1 MKIVGIV
8 AEFNPMHN
16 GHKYLI
22 DTAKELTGADITICV
37 MSGNFTQAGNIT
49 LVDKFKRA
57 KTAIENGI
65 DVVIELPTIYATS
78 SAEFFSYSA
87 VKLLDSLGCIDYI
100 CFGSETGDTREL
112 VQIAYTLTQNEEE
125 IWKQTTEN
133 LKQGISFAKARQE
146 ALENILTEDEV
157 TTATSSNNILA
168 IEYIKALIKLKST
181 IEPIAIKREDN
192 VSATQIRELISGGDL
207 TLAKALSLESLSK
220 GQIVQ
225 NTDLANILTYYLVS
239 STKEQIQAIREVT
252 EGLENSLKD
261 NCNIYDYID
270 YIQEIKS
277 KRYQLSKIKRIVINM
292 ILGITKEQNDR
303 LQDKAYYAHILAI
316 DTNKKNDILSMLNS
330 TSKIPII
337 TSLNDEILERQTE
350 ENKESLLLDIK
361 ATNIHSSLLKEEQNK
376 DYTNRL

>member
-1 MKIVGIV
+1 
-8 AEFNPMHN
+8 
-16 GHKYLI
+16 
-22 DTAKELTGADITICV
+22 

-65 DVVIELPTIYATS
+65 DIVIELPTIYATS

-87 VKLLDSLGCIDYI
+87 VKLLNSLGCVDYI

-146 ALENILTEDEV
+146 ALENILTKDEV
-157 TTATSSNNILA
+157 NTATSSNNILA
-168 IEYIKALIKLKST
+168 IEYIKALIKLKSS
-181 IEPIAIKREDN
+181 IEPIAIKREEN

-207 TLAKALSLESLSK
+207 TLAKALSLEPLQK

-225 NTDLANILTYYLVS
+225 NTDLMNILTYYLVS
-239 STKEQIQAIREVT
+239 STKNQIQAIKDVT
-252 EGLENSLKD
+252 EGLENSIKD
-261 NCNIYDYID
+261 NCNIYDYNE

-292 ILGITKEQNDR
+292 ILGITKEQNER

-316 DTNKKNDILSMLNS
+316 DTNKKNEILSMLNS
-330 TSKIPII
+330 TSKIPVI

-361 ATNIHSSLLKEEQNK
+361 ATNIHSSILKEEQNK
-376 DYTNRL
+376 DYKNRL

>member
-22 DTAKELTGADITICV
+22 DTAKELTGADIAICV

-87 VKLLDSLGCIDYI
+87 VKLLNSLGCIDYI

-125 IWKQTTEN
+125 IWRQTTEN

-157 TTATSSNNILA
+157 NTATSSNNILA

-239 STKEQIQAIREVT
+239 STKDQIQAIREVT

-361 ATNIHSSLLKEEQNK
+361 ATNIHSSILKEEQNK
-376 DYTNRL
+376 DYKNRL

>member
-22 DTAKELTGADITICV
+22 DTAKELTGADIVICI

-87 VKLLDSLGCIDYI
+87 VKLLNSLGCIDYI

-125 IWKQTTEN
+125 IWRQTTEN

-157 TTATSSNNILA
+157 NTATSSNNILA

-225 NTDLANILTYYLVS
+225 NTDLANILAYYLVS
-239 STKEQIQAIREVT
+239 STKDQIQAIREVT

-277 KRYQLSKIKRIVINM
+277 KRYQLSKIKRIIINM

>member
-22 DTAKELTGADITICV
+22 DTAKELTGADIVICI

-87 VKLLDSLGCIDYI
+87 VKLLNSLGCIDYI

-157 TTATSSNNILA
+157 NTATSSNNILA
-168 IEYIKALIKLKST
+168 IEYIKALIKLKSS

-192 VSATQIRELISGGDL
+192 VSATQIRELISGGNL

-225 NTDLANILTYYLVS
+225 NTNLANILTYYLVS
-239 STKEQIQAIREVT
+239 STKDQIQAIREVT

>member
-22 DTAKELTGADITICV
+22 DTAKELTGADIAICV

-87 VKLLDSLGCIDYI
+87 VKLLNSLGCVNYI

-125 IWKQTTEN
+125 IWRQTTEN

-157 TTATSSNNILA
+157 NTATSSNNILA
-168 IEYIKALIKLKST
+168 IEYIKALIKIKST

-225 NTDLANILTYYLVS
+225 NTDLSNILTYYLVS
-239 STKEQIQAIREVT
+239 STKNQIQAIREVT

>member
-22 DTAKELTGADITICV
+22 DTAKELTGADIVICI

-87 VKLLDSLGCIDYI
+87 VKLLNSLGCIDYI

-125 IWKQTTEN
+125 IWRQTTEN

-157 TTATSSNNILA
+157 NTATSSNNILA

-239 STKEQIQAIREVT
+239 STKDQIQAIREVT

>member
-22 DTAKELTGADITICV
+22 DTAKELTGADIVICI

-87 VKLLDSLGCIDYI
+87 VKLLNSLGCIDYI

-125 IWKQTTEN
+125 IWRQTTEN

-157 TTATSSNNILA
+157 NTATSSNNILA

-225 NTDLANILTYYLVS
+225 NTDLANILAYYLVS
-239 STKEQIQAIREVT
+239 STKDQIQAIREVT

-303 LQDKAYYAHILAI
+303 LQDKAYYAHILAV

-350 ENKESLLLDIK
+350 DNKESLLLDIK

>member
-22 DTAKELTGADITICV
+22 DTAKELTGADIVICI

-87 VKLLDSLGCIDYI
+87 VKLLNSLGCIDYI

-125 IWKQTTEN
+125 IWRQTTEN

-157 TTATSSNNILA
+157 NTATSSNNILA

-192 VSATQIRELISGGDL
+192 VSATQIRELISVGDL

-239 STKEQIQAIREVT
+239 NTKDQIQAIREVT

>member
-22 DTAKELTGADITICV
+22 DTAKELTGADIAICV

-87 VKLLDSLGCIDYI
+87 VKLLNSLGCVNYI

-125 IWKQTTEN
+125 IWRQTTEN

-157 TTATSSNNILA
+157 NTATSSNNILA

-225 NTDLANILTYYLVS
+225 NTDLSNILTYYLVS
-239 STKEQIQAIREVT
+239 STKNQIQAIREVT

>member
-22 DTAKELTGADITICV
+22 DTAKELTGADIVICI

-87 VKLLDSLGCIDYI
+87 VKLLNSLGCIDYI

-157 TTATSSNNILA
+157 NTATSSNNILA

-192 VSATQIRELISGGDL
+192 VSATQIRELISGGNL

-239 STKEQIQAIREVT
+239 STKDQIQAIREVT

>member
-22 DTAKELTGADITICV
+22 DTAKELTGADIVICI

-87 VKLLDSLGCIDYI
+87 VKLLNSLGCIDYI

-125 IWKQTTEN
+125 IWRQTTEN

-157 TTATSSNNILA
+157 NTATSSNNILA

-239 STKEQIQAIREVT
+239 STKDQIQAIREVT

-316 DTNKKNDILSMLNS
+316 DTNKKNEILSMLNS
-330 TSKIPII
+330 TSKIPVI

-350 ENKESLLLDIK
+350 ENRESLLLDIK
-361 ATNIHSSLLKEEQNK
+361 ATNIHSSILKEEQNK

>member
-22 DTAKELTGADITICV
+22 DTAKELTGADIAICV

-65 DVVIELPTIYATS
+65 DIVIELPTIYATS

-87 VKLLDSLGCIDYI
+87 VKLLNSLGCVDYI

-146 ALENILTEDEV
+146 ALENILTKDEV
-157 TTATSSNNILA
+157 NTATSSNNILA
-168 IEYIKALIKLKST
+168 IEYIKALIKLKSS
-181 IEPIAIKREDN
+181 IEPIAIKREEN

-207 TLAKALSLESLSK
+207 TLAKALSIEPLQK

-225 NTDLANILTYYLVS
+225 NTDLMNILTYYLVS
-239 STKEQIQAIREVT
+239 STKNQIQAIKDVT
-252 EGLENSLKD
+252 EGLENSIKD
-261 NCNIYDYID
+261 NCNIYDYNE

-292 ILGITKEQNDR
+292 ILGITKEQNER

-316 DTNKKNDILSMLNS
+316 DTNKKNEILSMLNS
-330 TSKIPII
+330 TSKIPVI

-361 ATNIHSSLLKEEQNK
+361 ATNIHSSILKEEQNK
-376 DYTNRL
+376 DYKNRL

>member
-22 DTAKELTGADITICV
+22 DTAKELTGADIAICV

-87 VKLLDSLGCIDYI
+87 VKLLNSLGCVDYI

-125 IWKQTTEN
+125 IWRQTTEN
-133 LKQGISFAKARQE
+133 LKAGISFAKARQE

-157 TTATSSNNILA
+157 NTATSSNNILA
-168 IEYIKALIKLKST
+168 IEYIKALIKLKSS
-181 IEPIAIKREDN
+181 IEPIAIKREEN

-207 TLAKALSLESLSK
+207 TLAKALSLEPLQK

-225 NTDLANILTYYLVS
+225 NTDLMNILTYYLVS
-239 STKEQIQAIREVT
+239 STKNQIQAIKDVT
-252 EGLENSLKD
+252 EGLENSIKD
-261 NCNIYDYID
+261 NCNIYDYNE

-292 ILGITKEQNDR
+292 ILGITKEQNER

-316 DTNKKNDILSMLNS
+316 DTNKKNEILSMLNS
-330 TSKIPII
+330 TSKIPVI

-361 ATNIHSSLLKEEQNK
+361 ATNIHSSILKEEQNK
-376 DYTNRL
+376 DYKNRL

>member
-22 DTAKELTGADITICV
+22 DTAKELTGADIAICV

-87 VKLLDSLGCIDYI
+87 VKLLNSLGCVNYI

-125 IWKQTTEN
+125 IWRQTTEN

-157 TTATSSNNILA
+157 NTATSSNNILA

-225 NTDLANILTYYLVS
+225 NTDLSNILTYYLVS
-239 STKEQIQAIREVT
+239 STKNQIQAIREVT

-292 ILGITKEQNDR
+292 ILGITKEQNER

-316 DTNKKNDILSMLNS
+316 DTNKKNEILSMLNS
-330 TSKIPII
+330 TSKIPVI

-361 ATNIHSSLLKEEQNK
+361 ATNIHSSILKEEQNK

>member
-87 VKLLDSLGCIDYI
+87 VKLLNSLGCIDYI

-125 IWKQTTEN
+125 IWRQTTEN

-157 TTATSSNNILA
+157 NTATSSNNILA

-239 STKEQIQAIREVT
+239 STKDQIQAIREVT

>member
-22 DTAKELTGADITICV
+22 DTAKELTGADIAICV

-87 VKLLDSLGCIDYI
+87 VKLLNSLGCVDYI

-125 IWKQTTEN
+125 IWRQTTEN
-133 LKQGISFAKARQE
+133 LKAGISFAKARQE
-146 ALENILTEDEV
+146 ALENILTKDEV
-157 TTATSSNNILA
+157 NTATSSNNILA
-168 IEYIKALIKLKST
+168 IEYIKALIKLKSS
-181 IEPIAIKREDN
+181 IEPIAIKREEN

-239 STKEQIQAIREVT
+239 STKDQIQAIREVT

-316 DTNKKNDILSMLNS
+316 DTNKKNEILSMLNS
-330 TSKIPII
+330 TSKIPVI

-361 ATNIHSSLLKEEQNK
+361 ATNIHSSILKEEQNK
-376 DYTNRL
+376 DYKNRL

>member
-22 DTAKELTGADITICV
+22 DTAKELTGADIVICI

-87 VKLLDSLGCIDYI
+87 VKLLNSLGCIDYI

-125 IWKQTTEN
+125 IWRQTTEN

-157 TTATSSNNILA
+157 NTATSSNNILA

-192 VSATQIRELISGGDL
+192 VSATQIRELISVGDL

-239 STKEQIQAIREVT
+239 STKDQIQAIREVT

-292 ILGITKEQNDR
+292 ILGITKEQNNR

-330 TSKIPII
+330 TSKIPVI

-361 ATNIHSSLLKEEQNK
+361 ATNIHSSILKEEQNK
-376 DYTNRL
+376 DYKNRL

>member
-22 DTAKELTGADITICV
+22 DTAKELTGADIAICV

-87 VKLLDSLGCIDYI
+87 VKLLNSLGCIDYI

-125 IWKQTTEN
+125 IWRQTTEN

-157 TTATSSNNILA
+157 NTATSSNNILA

-239 STKEQIQAIREVT
+239 STKDQIQAIREVT

-330 TSKIPII
+330 TSKIPVI

-361 ATNIHSSLLKEEQNK
+361 ATNIHSSILKEEQNK
-376 DYTNRL
+376 DYKNRL

>member
-22 DTAKELTGADITICV
+22 DTAKELTGADIVICI

-87 VKLLDSLGCIDYI
+87 VKLLDSLGCVNYI

-157 TTATSSNNILA
+157 NTATSSNNILA

-261 NCNIYDYID
+261 NCNIYNYIE

>member
-22 DTAKELTGADITICV
+22 DTAKELTGADIVICI

-157 TTATSSNNILA
+157 NTATSSNNILA

-239 STKEQIQAIREVT
+239 STKDQIQAIREVT

>member
-22 DTAKELTGADITICV
+22 DTAKELTGADIAICV

-65 DVVIELPTIYATS
+65 DIVIELPTIYATS

-87 VKLLDSLGCIDYI
+87 VKLLNSLGCVDYI

-125 IWKQTTEN
+125 IWRQTTEN

-157 TTATSSNNILA
+157 NTATSSNNILA

-239 STKEQIQAIREVT
+239 STKDQIQAIREVT

-292 ILGITKEQNDR
+292 ILGITKEQNNR

-316 DTNKKNDILSMLNS
+316 DTNKKNEILSMLNS
-330 TSKIPII
+330 TSKIPVI

>member
-22 DTAKELTGADITICV
+22 DTAKELTGADIVICI

-87 VKLLDSLGCIDYI
+87 VKLLNSLGCIDYI

-125 IWKQTTEN
+125 IWRQTTEN

-157 TTATSSNNILA
+157 NTATSSNNILA

-225 NTDLANILTYYLVS
+225 NTDLASILTYYLVS
-239 STKEQIQAIREVT
+239 STKGQIQAIREVT

>member
-22 DTAKELTGADITICV
+22 DTAKELTGADIVICI

-87 VKLLDSLGCIDYI
+87 VKLLNSLGCIDYI

-125 IWKQTTEN
+125 IWRQTTEN

-157 TTATSSNNILA
+157 NTATSSNNILA

-225 NTDLANILTYYLVS
+225 NTDLANILAYYLVS
-239 STKEQIQAIREVT
+239 STKDQIQAIREVT

>member
-22 DTAKELTGADITICV
+22 DTAKELTGADIVICI

-87 VKLLDSLGCIDYI
+87 VKLLNSLGCIDYI

-157 TTATSSNNILA
+157 NTATSSNNILA

-239 STKEQIQAIREVT
+239 STKDQIQAIREVT

-330 TSKIPII
+330 TSKIPVI

-361 ATNIHSSLLKEEQNK
+361 ATNIHSSILKEEQNK
-376 DYTNRL
+376 DYKNRL

>member
-22 DTAKELTGADITICV
+22 DTAKELTGADIAICV

-87 VKLLDSLGCIDYI
+87 VKLLNSLGCIDYI

-125 IWKQTTEN
+125 IWRQTTEN

-157 TTATSSNNILA
+157 NTATSSNNILA

-192 VSATQIRELISGGDL
+192 VSATQIRELISGGNL

-239 STKEQIQAIREVT
+239 STKDQIQAIREVT

-292 ILGITKEQNDR
+292 ILGITKEQNNR

-330 TSKIPII
+330 TSKIPVI

-361 ATNIHSSLLKEEQNK
+361 ATNIHSSILKEEQNK
-376 DYTNRL
+376 DYKNRL